1 MSIPKDEQAE
11 YDMLAVLLVKQTAI
25 FAVSGSITPEMF
37 YVPEYRNIYQAMI
50 NLHSKHVAVDM
61 VTVSHE
67 LDALGVLNAVG
78 GRTYISDMSRSATGT
93 YNVDFYADKVIRS
106 YRQRKIIQASQ
117 LMAHKAAKNDDPDQL
132 ISDTQQILIDVATM
146 KGKNQPQSVGVFS
159 AKLLTKMVD
168 QAEAGDPLPGISTG
182 YAGID
187 SMTHGF
193 SKGDVIVLAA
203 RPQMGKTTLAMN
215 IALSIAI
222 GGDPVLMVS
231 MEMSGEK
238 LSRRLLAA
246 YAGIRLEKL
255 QLPQTMNQDEWAIVN
270 KAIAE
275 FEKLPIEII
284 ESTDVSALDVVTA
297 VHQTKL
303 KYGGKCGLVA
313 LDYLQLMKRNK
324 TKSST
329 NNDEISEISRS
340 VKGCAMALDVPILEL
355 SQLSR
360 ACEMRSD
367 KRPMLSDLRDSGA
380 IEQDADVVMF
390 IYRDEV
396 YYPNT
401 DRRGDTELIIA
412 KNRDGVTGT
421 VNLLFQGSTNRFL
434 NPAISV
440 A

>member
-11 YDMLAVLLVKQTAI
+11 YDLLAVLLVKQTAI

-37 YVPEYRNIYQAMI
+37 YVPEYRNIYQAI
-50 NLHSKHVAVDM
+50 LNLHGKHVAVDM

-67 LDALGVLNAVG
+67 LEALGALNAVG
-78 GRTYISDMSRSATGT
+78 GRTYITDMSRSATGT
-93 YNVDFYADKVIRS
+93 YNVDFYAEKVIRK

-117 LMAHKAAKNDDPDQL
+117 LMALKAEKNDDPDQL

-146 KGKNQPQSVGVFS
+146 KGKNQPQAVS
-159 AKLLTKMVD
+159 AFATNLLTKMVD
-168 QAEAGDPLPGISTG
+168 QAESGEPLPGIGTG
-182 YAGID
+182 FPAIN
-187 SMTHGF
+187 SVTHGF

-203 RPQMGKTTLAMN
+203 RPSMGKTTLAMN
-215 IALSIAI
+215 IALNIAMT
-222 GGDPVLMVS
+222 GEPVLIVS

-246 YAGIRLEKL
+246 YTGLPLEKL
-255 QLPQTMNQDEWAIVN
+255 QLPKTMTATEWSVFNQ
-270 KAIAE
+270 AIAA

-284 ESTDVSALDVVTA
+284 DSAEVSVLDVVTA

-313 LDYLQLMKRNK
+313 LDYIQLMKRNK
-324 TKSST
+324 TKAST
-329 NNDEISEISRS
+329 TNDEVSEISRS
-340 VKGCAMALDVPILEL
+340 LKGCAVALEVPLLEL
-355 SQLSR
+355 AQLSR
-360 ACEMRSD
+360 ACEARQD
-367 KRPMLSDLRDSGA
+367 KRPMLSDLRDSGS
-380 IEQDADVVMF
+380 IEQDADIVMF

-396 YYPNT
+396 YYPNNGS
-401 DRRGDTELIIA
+401 RGDAEIIIA

-434 NPAISV
+434 NTAISV